1 MRKRIVLLEFTPE
14 ELVVFERLAD
24 ELGMG
29 RKRMLEAVIRQ
40 YFLADLP
47 APGRDTVGQGTAS

>member
-1 MRKRIVLLEFTPE
+1 MRKRVVLLEFTPE

-47 APGRDTVGQGTAS
+47 HPSLNRLDIRSDH